1 MGKRYIRETRVC
13 TKLVENLEQKID
25 SGLGGR
31 IVLKWIVEKWVVK
44 M

>member
-1 MGKRYIRETRVC
+1 MHKIGGKP
-13 TKLVENLEQKID
+13 EQKID

-31 IVLKWIVEKWVVK
+31 IVLKWIVEKWVVT